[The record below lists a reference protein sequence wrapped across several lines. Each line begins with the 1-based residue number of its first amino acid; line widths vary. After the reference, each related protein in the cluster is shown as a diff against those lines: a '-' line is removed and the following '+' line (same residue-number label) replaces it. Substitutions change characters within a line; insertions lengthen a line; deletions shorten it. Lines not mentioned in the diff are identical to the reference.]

1 MKINFY
7 KKPGTF
13 LLMAFLCF
21 LSMQGIAQNKQTTVP
36 KDTLL
41 KAANEIIQSTHFCAL
56 VTIDS
61 AGLPQVRTMNPFPL
75 KDDMVVWFATGRK
88 SRKVKDM
95 RHNPNVCVY
104 FADHKNA
111 AGYVTINGEAEV
123 IDDKDLLVKMKR
135 DYWESIPNWQDIFV
149 LIKITPVTMDV
160 TNYARGVAGDPE
172 TSRAPRVIFSE

>member
-1 MKINFY
+1 
-7 KKPGTF
+7 
-13 LLMAFLCF
+13 
-21 LSMQGIAQNKQTTVP
+21 
-36 KDTLL
+36 
-41 KAANEIIQSTHFCAL
+41 
-56 VTIDS
+56 
-61 AGLPQVRTMNPFPL
+61 
-75 KDDMVVWFATGRK
+75 MVIWFATGRK

-111 AGYVTINGEAEV
+111 SGYVTINGKAEV
-123 IDDKDLLVKMKR
+123 IDDKELLVKMKR

-172 TSRAPRVIFSE
+172 TSRAPRVTFLNNEGIQRQGNALSLRFFYKRNIYYPCGFI